1 MKEGIPMAI
10 THKKNDQLEKMM
22 AGFASIPDFD
32 KPLELNQD
40 GKLVTEKPKPQVKT
54 AKQD

>member
-1 MKEGIPMAI
+1 MAI

-32 KPLELNQD
+32 KPLELNQE

>member
-1 MKEGIPMAI
+1 MAI

-22 AGFASIPDFD
+22 AGFASISDFD

-40 GKLVTEKPKPQVKT
+40 GKLVTEKPKPQAKT
-54 AKQD
+54 VKQD